1 MPSLHESAKLQMYT
15 ILCNASGILGDCWKL
30 TVPARDV
37 VLLYGRLWVED
48 GEERTWVLAATEDPL
63 VWNGIP
69 GKLPDSVE
77 VKVPIA
83 GPEVHTVLRAKVL
96 ETENDNTGRM
106 VWKRVYLRPTP
117 VMWNGSDRPIY
128 SSIDKKFGYTL
139 VGEPEI
145 DVIDNKPVCRAMY
158 WGTTGINT
166 IQWTDIQTMKVMCR
180 TGDKDGTMV
189 SEGCCEVDKSDFEY
203 DDSRNEV
210 LEYDGHNYEM
220 TEVQLVAGVYLAVR
234 QQE

>member
-1 MPSLHESAKLQMYT
+1 MPSLHESAKSQMYT
-15 ILCNASGILGDCWKL
+15 ILCNASGRLGDCEKL
-30 TVPARDV
+30 TVPASSV

-48 GEERTWVLAATEDPL
+48 GEERTWVLASTDDPL

-83 GPEVHTVLRAKVL
+83 GPEVRTVLRAKVL
-96 ETENDNTGRM
+96 ETENVNGRDTGRM

-117 VMWNGSDRPIY
+117 AMWNGSDRPIY

-139 VGEPEI
+139 VGEPEF

-158 WGTTGINT
+158 WGATGIST

-180 TGDKDGTMV
+180 TSDKDGAMV
-189 SEGCCEVDKSDFEY
+189 SEECCEVDKSDFEY
-203 DDSRNEV
+203 NF
-210 LEYDGHNYEM
+210 EYDRHKYEM
-220 TEVQLVAGVYLAVR
+220 TKVQLVAGVYLAVR
-234 QQE
+234 QE